1 MKQFCIVGRNSQ
13 IVKSIF
19 PDLQNFECI
28 SHREIA
34 ATDISKFQ
42 KIFIFSWS
50 HKFQSHNEKLLEQI
64 PISKVV
70 FISSIAVFSFALRKQ
85 WNSYPNNKLKIENDI
100 LKSGGSI
107 IRIGVWGEKDLSR
120 CFGLVPFTSKVKLI
134 LSIKEALY
142 QDNIVINSYEPLSG
156 GISLSSLSARFAK
169 LFHRLSLLFPANKIF
184 QIPFQI
190 LGKLTF
196 TNFNGYSADVQY
208 LFQEKTQ
215 IGYGVF
221 GSAFAKMNKPDNIF
235 ISKKNDIFINSE
247 GFRGF
252 RIGKKLNGLAKYWH
266 GVRIVKEKKF
276 FLKQVPFFN
285 FRKKPPGTCIKADVT
300 AVKPSK
306 DNSYFKLM
314 VSSSKITHFEIFT
327 KKIILAAGVI
337 ENSKILNANKLDL
350 KFSDHEIGFV
360 GSIDSNEILSKKY
373 LKRFGPIIYGRG
385 IMVNQE
391 CEYPFMLDFR
401 PMNHHLN
408 NHESLY
414 NHATKTIIF
423 KLISRFSFSEINE
436 AFFNKF
442 GFAFY
447 TRRLNVFIQ
456 VLSKDCITMTDNSRL
471 TRKRLDNEVILLL
484 KSKIKQNLS
493 SFQPNLKTVLVDGIH
508 VAGNDE
514 LFKDGWILNSI
525 KNKSLVVLG
534 NYPLYQ
540 LNVFHHSKEII
551 RGFDGL

>member
-1 MKQFCIVGRNSQ
+1 MKHFCIVGKNSQ
-13 IVKSIF
+13 IVKSVVSN
-19 PDLQNFECI
+19 LENFECF
-28 SHREIA
+28 SHTEIK
-34 ATDISKFQ
+34 TIDITKFQ

-100 LKSGGSI
+100 LKSGGSV

-120 CFGLVPFTSKVKLI
+120 CFGMVPFTSKVKLI

-156 GISLSSLSARFAK
+156 GIEPSSLSARFAK

-196 TNFNGYSADVQY
+196 TNFNGYSADVLY
-208 LFQEKTQ
+208 FFQEKTQ

-221 GSAFAKMNKPDNIF
+221 GSAFAKMHKPDNIF
-235 ISKKNDIFINSE
+235 ISKKDDIFINSE

-252 RIGKKLNGLAKYWH
+252 RIGKKLHGLAKYWH
-266 GVRIVKEKKF
+266 GVRIVKENKF
-276 FLKQVPFFN
+276 FLKQVPFYN
-285 FRKKPPGTCIKADVT
+285 FRKKPPRTCIKADIT
-300 AVKPSK
+300 AVQPSK
-306 DNSYFKLM
+306 DNSYFKFI

-337 ENSKILNANKLDL
+337 ENSKILNVDKLDL
-350 KFSDHEIGFV
+350 KFSDHEVGLIGTV
-360 GSIDSNEILSKKY
+360 DTDEILSKKY
-373 LKRFGPIIYGRG
+373 LTRFGPIIYGRG
-385 IMVNQE
+385 IMANQE
-391 CEYPFMLDFR
+391 CEYPYMIDFR
-401 PMNHHLN
+401 PMNLKATN
-408 NHESLY
+408 SAKLY
-414 NHATKTIIF
+414 NLATRSIIF
-423 KLISRFSFSEINE
+423 KLIKRFSFGEINE
-436 AFFNKF
+436 VFFNKF

-447 TRRLNVFIQ
+447 TRSLNVFIQ
-456 VLSKDCITMTDNSRL
+456 VLSKNCITMTDNSKL
-471 TRKRLDNEVILLL
+471 TRKRLDNEVILFL

-493 SFQPNLKTVLVDGIH
+493 SFQSNLKTDLVDGIH
-508 VAGNDE
+508 VTGNDE
-514 LFKDGWILNSI
+514 LLKDGWILNSI
-525 KNKSLVVLG
+525 NNKCLVVLG
-534 NYPLYQ
+534 NYPLYK
-540 LNVFHHSKEII
+540 LNAFHHSKEII
-551 RGFDGL
+551 RGFDDL